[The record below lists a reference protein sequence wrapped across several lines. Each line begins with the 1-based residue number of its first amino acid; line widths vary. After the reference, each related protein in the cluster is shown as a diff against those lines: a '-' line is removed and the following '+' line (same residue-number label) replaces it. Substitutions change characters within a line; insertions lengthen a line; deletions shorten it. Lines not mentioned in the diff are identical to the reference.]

1 MTSHEVTFQPV
12 GRRAACGPDQSL
24 LGLAQ
29 ELGVDLISLCGGN
42 GQCGR
47 CRVQIVSGQVTEP
60 TEADEENLSDH
71 ELDEGFRLA
80 CQTFPE
86 SPLTVGVPP
95 ESLSTAMRTQIESR
109 ETNISVV
116 PTVHTYALELPR
128 PSLEH
133 PLADADS
140 LLAVLRQT
148 VGPGVDTVD
157 IGVLQH
163 LSPDLRAWDWRCTA
177 SVRGSEVIAIGPPG
191 SRPIGLAVDLGTTGV
206 AGYLV
211 DLERGEVLAAR
222 GMMNPQIKFGEDV
235 ISRITFARTSPESRK
250 ALQQVAVEG
259 LNGLT
264 AGLCGEAGLTI
275 GDVVE
280 AAVVGNTAMHH
291 LLLGLPTEQLALAPF
306 VPAVGRDVTVRARD
320 IGLELAPGAH
330 VYLPPNIAGFVG
342 ADHVAMLLA
351 TAEDW
356 RGRTAVALDIG
367 TNTEISLVTPDGAI
381 ASLSCPSGPAFEGYH
396 IKDGTRATTGAIERI
411 QITADE
417 VRYQT
422 IGGAAPAGICG
433 SGILDAVGQLHL
445 AGVLSDNG
453 RILPGSHPRVR
464 VDDPLR
470 EFVLTEPGA
479 NSGRKAISVTQ
490 EDVREILLAKAAIQT
505 GIHVLL
511 AEAGVAPDDLDVIV
525 IAGAFGSY
533 IDVENAMA
541 IGMFPRLPLERF
553 KQVGNA
559 AGAGARLALIS
570 DRVRAEARDLYT
582 RVTYVELAR
591 YPGFARLFGRS
602 CRLEPVP
609 KAV

>member
-291 LLLGLPTEQLALAPF
+291 LLLGLPTEQLALAEVRSPAAGIVATPARQLRELTRQF
-306 VPAVGRDVTVRARD
+306 VPKGALIAKVYDLEKLTVEIAVPEREVADVNVGQPVALKARAYPDETFRGTVTSIATTAQA
-320 IGLELAPGAH
+320 GAPAPGGDPRTQ
-330 VYLPPNIAGFVG
+330 PPASGG
-342 ADHVAMLLA
+342 SSA
-351 TAEDW
+351 
-356 RGRTAVALDIG
+356 RTVLV
-367 TNTEISLVTPDGAI
+367 TTEIDNPSLLLKPGMSGQAKI
-381 ASLSCPSGPAFEGYH
+381 SCG
-396 IKDGTRATTGAIERI
+396 ER
-411 QITADE
+411 
-417 VRYQT
+417 
-422 IGGAAPAGICG
+422 
-433 SGILDAVGQLHL
+433 
-445 AGVLSDNG
+445 
-453 RILPGSHPRVR
+453 
-464 VDDPLR
+464 
-470 EFVLTEPGA
+470 
-479 NSGRKAISVTQ
+479 
-490 EDVREILLAKAAIQT
+490 
-505 GIHVLL
+505 
-511 AEAGVAPDDLDVIV
+511 
-525 IAGAFGSY
+525 
-533 IDVENAMA
+533 
-541 IGMFPRLPLERF
+541 
-553 KQVGNA
+553 
-559 AGAGARLALIS
+559 
-570 DRVRAEARDLYT
+570 RVRALVMRRVART
-582 RVTYVELAR
+582 VKVQ
-591 YPGFARLFGRS
+591 FWS
-602 CRLEPVP
+602 WW
-609 KAV
+609 